1 MTTDTR
7 GWVILDGKAYIISSL
22 EESDCF
28 EVGTRFVSL
37 SLIELEEYGT
47 EEE

>member
-1 MTTDTR
+1 MR
-7 GWVILDGKAYIISSL
+7 GFVILDGKPYIIASL

-37 SLIELEEYGT
+37 SLIELEEYGA

>member
-1 MTTDTR
+1 MTSENR

-37 SLIELEEYGT
+37 SLIELREGYEGEE
-47 EEE
+47 